1 MIFKCSIKDKYG
13 KGKERKQHSQYIL
26 PKQTN
31 KKKKYVTKVKA
42 SLFPI
47 HVALEAEA

>member
-1 MIFKCSIKDKYG
+1 M
-13 KGKERKQHSQYIL
+13 GKERKQHSQYFL

-31 KKKKYVTKVKA
+31 KKKKRYVTEVKA

-47 HVALEAEA
+47 HGPLEAEV